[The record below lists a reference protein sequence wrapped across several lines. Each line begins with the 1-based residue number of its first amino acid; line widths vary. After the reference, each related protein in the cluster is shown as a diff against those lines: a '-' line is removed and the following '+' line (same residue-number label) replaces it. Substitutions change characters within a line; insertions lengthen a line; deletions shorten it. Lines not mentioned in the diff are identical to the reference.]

1 MLCNWLKYRPKIR
14 SFDVP
19 VPLRGTN
26 GIARSRFRGAHA
38 ALRNKCR
45 VREENSHPHA
55 VGWRVAKRSAKFATT
70 RTTKLCPVQ
79 IASGISSPCDSSW
92 RGQDWWK
99 GAFLSELIGTQRAIL
114 AILCADKSW
123 LP

>member
-1 MLCNWLKYRPKIR
+1 ELGCKLR
-14 SFDVP
+14 SPANAWTTENSPATFP
-19 VPLRGTN
+19 RR
-26 GIARSRFRGAHA
+26 AC

-45 VREENSHPHA
+45 
-55 VGWRVAKRSAKFATT
+55 GTKRRNQFHTTSASAQ
-70 RTTKLCPVQ
+70 RSGGQIRDDQTTKLCPVR
-79 IASGISSPCDSSW
+79 IAREMSSPCDSSW

-123 LP
+123 LPWSH